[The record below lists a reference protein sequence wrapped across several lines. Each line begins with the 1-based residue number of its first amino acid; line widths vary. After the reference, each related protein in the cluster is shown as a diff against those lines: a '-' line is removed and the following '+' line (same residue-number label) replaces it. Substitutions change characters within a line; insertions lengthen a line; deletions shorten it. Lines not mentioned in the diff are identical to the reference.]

1 MLSSQE
7 GRQDPP
13 ALGSDFSPQFSR
25 PLLTTPGL
33 CKISASPTPCP
44 VAAGCY
50 GEGLYPRCGG
60 LSIPGWGR
68 RKSPE
73 MAAGEKLGNFTAP
86 SPLCQQNYPY
96 RRAVIFQQCKYFL
109 NELEGGGPTNVVL
122 LENITELG
130 REMAEERGGSWGS
143 PARVG
148 CTQKHL
154 ALLHQTEAFESSAF
168 NSAVCAPC
176 WIYYS
181 APSFFSLPRVPAINK
196 MLMPLLA
203 LAPRGWAQ
211 SIPSARGEHG
221 CGDRATVWAMGH

>member
-1 MLSSQE
+1 MGPRSVCWVLSSQE

-13 ALGSDFSPQFSR
+13 ALGSDFSPQFSC
-25 PLLTTPGL
+25 PLLTTPGR

-60 LSIPGWGR
+60 LSILGWGR

-109 NELEGGGPTNVVL
+109 NELEGGGLTNVVL
-122 LENITELG
+122 LENVTELG
-130 REMAEERGGSWGS
+130 REMAEEQGGQLGGPLPELAACRSIL
-143 PARVG
+143 PF
-148 CTQKHL
+148 CIKPKHL
-154 ALLHQTEAFESSAF
+154 SHLLSILLFVHLAGFIIQRRLSSLCP
-168 NSAVCAPC
+168 VCQRLTRC
-176 WIYYS
+176 
-181 APSFFSLPRVPAINK
+181 
-196 MLMPLLA
+196 
-203 LAPRGWAQ
+203 
-211 SIPSARGEHG
+211 
-221 CGDRATVWAMGH
+221 